1 MRNLITRV
9 VVLSLAL
16 AMVAPLNE
24 AMAQNRRS
32 ATNSGSTTTQKSSQS
47 SSSSR
52 SQSSTS
58 YSRSN
63 SSQNKKSSA
72 SKSVTTSSSRSTDKK
87 ATTTSSV
94 RRSNSSSSSN
104 SAVRSSS
111 SSSRSS
117 SSTVRS
123 NSSSSRNN
131 SSAVRSGSSSSRN
144 NSSAV
149 SSGSSSSRNS
159 GTVSTSRV
167 NRGNS
172 STSSSSNRG
181 TAVNTTQSRR
191 VSSTS
196 SVSRDNSS
204 TSRRVGIGVR
214 DDNRRPP
221 QYDGNNKIN
230 INPRNHEVV
239 GVRNNIPPKRDS
251 WKRPY
256 MREDRKPRPNIHHG
270 HHYYGYR
277 VKTLPIGHTVVHYG
291 GVSYHFHN
299 GIYYRPYGVE
309 YVICRPPV
317 GAYFAR
323 SLFDLTLTSIKINM
337 LTNAARKAAR
347 AAALAAEYAAINSSY
362 RVRTA
367 SQIAETIAYDNQDYY
382 YDDGVFYIIKNGNYY
397 VIEPPVGAL
406 VTQLPYDYEV
416 ITLRGE
422 DYYMVDNALY
432 EVVVIDGNLYFQV
445 MCVL

>member
-144 NSSAV
+144 
-149 SSGSSSSRNS
+149 S

-167 NRGNS
+167 NRGNT
-172 STSSSSNRG
+172 STTSSSNRG
-181 TAVNTTQSRR
+181 TEVNTTQNRR

-239 GVRNNIPPKRDS
+239 GVRNNIPPKRES

-416 ITLRGE
+416 ITLRGD

>member
-144 NSSAV
+144 
-149 SSGSSSSRNS
+149 S

-167 NRGNS
+167 NRGTS

-221 QYDGNNKIN
+221 QYNGNNKIN

-347 AAALAAEYAAINSSY
+347 AATLAAEYAAINSSY

-416 ITLRGE
+416 ITLRGD

>member
-63 SSQNKKSSA
+63 SSQDKKSSA

-131 SSAVRSGSSSSRN
+131 SSAVRSGSSSS
-144 NSSAV
+144 S
-149 SSGSSSSRNS
+149 NS
-159 GTVSTSRV
+159 GNT
-167 NRGNS
+167 

-416 ITLRGE
+416 ITLRGD

>member
-144 NSSAV
+144 
-149 SSGSSSSRNS
+149 S

-167 NRGNS
+167 NRGNT

-221 QYDGNNKIN
+221 QYNGNNKIN

-277 VKTLPIGHTVVHYG
+277 VKTLPIGHTVVHFG

-347 AAALAAEYAAINSSY
+347 AATLAAEYAAINSSY

-416 ITLRGE
+416 ITLRGD
-422 DYYMVDNALY
+422 DYYIVDNALY

>member
-63 SSQNKKSSA
+63 SSQDKKSSA

-123 NSSSSRNN
+123 NSSSSINN
-131 SSAVRSGSSSSRN
+131 SSAVR
-144 NSSAV
+144 
-149 SSGSSSSRNS
+149 SGSSSSRNS

-167 NRGNS
+167 NRGNT

-416 ITLRGE
+416 ITLRGD

>member
-131 SSAVRSGSSSSRN
+131 SSTVRSNSSSSRN

-149 SSGSSSSRNS
+149 RSGSSSSRNS

-167 NRGNS
+167 NRGNT

-367 SQIAETIAYDNQDYY
+367 SQIAETIAYDNQDYF

-416 ITLRGE
+416 ITLRGD

>member
-16 AMVAPLNE
+16 AMVTPLNE

-144 NSSAV
+144 
-149 SSGSSSSRNS
+149 S

-167 NRGNS
+167 NRGTS

-347 AAALAAEYAAINSSY
+347 AATLAAEYAAINSSY

-416 ITLRGE
+416 ITLRGD

>member
-1 MRNLITRV
+1 
-9 VVLSLAL
+9 
-16 AMVAPLNE
+16 
-24 AMAQNRRS
+24 
-32 ATNSGSTTTQKSSQS
+32 
-47 SSSSR
+47 
-52 SQSSTS
+52 
-58 YSRSN
+58 
-63 SSQNKKSSA
+63 
-72 SKSVTTSSSRSTDKK
+72 
-87 ATTTSSV
+87 
-94 RRSNSSSSSN
+94 
-104 SAVRSSS
+104 
-111 SSSRSS
+111 
-117 SSTVRS
+117 
-123 NSSSSRNN
+123 
-131 SSAVRSGSSSSRN
+131 
-144 NSSAV
+144 
-149 SSGSSSSRNS
+149 
-159 GTVSTSRV
+159 
-167 NRGNS
+167 
-172 STSSSSNRG
+172 
-181 TAVNTTQSRR
+181 
-191 VSSTS
+191 
-196 SVSRDNSS
+196 
-204 TSRRVGIGVR
+204 
-214 DDNRRPP
+214 
-221 QYDGNNKIN
+221 
-230 INPRNHEVV
+230 
-239 GVRNNIPPKRDS
+239 
-251 WKRPY
+251 

-347 AAALAAEYAAINSSY
+347 AATLAAEYAAINSSY

-416 ITLRGE
+416 ITLRGD
-422 DYYMVDNALY
+422 DYYIVDNALY

>member
-72 SKSVTTSSSRSTDKK
+72 SKSVTTSPSRSTDKK

-131 SSAVRSGSSSSRN
+131 SSAVRS
-144 NSSAV
+144 V
-149 SSGSSSSRNS
+149 SSSSRNS

-167 NRGNS
+167 NRGNT

-277 VKTLPIGHTVVHYG
+277 VKTLPIGHSVVHFG

-347 AAALAAEYAAINSSY
+347 AATLAAEYAAINSSY

-416 ITLRGE
+416 ITLRGD

>member
-144 NSSAV
+144 
-149 SSGSSSSRNS
+149 S

-167 NRGNS
+167 KRGNT

-277 VKTLPIGHTVVHYG
+277 VKTLPIGHTVVHFG

-416 ITLRGE
+416 ITLRGD

>member
-63 SSQNKKSSA
+63 SSQDKKSSA

-123 NSSSSRNN
+123 NSSSSINN
-131 SSAVRSGSSSSRN
+131 SSAVR
-144 NSSAV
+144 
-149 SSGSSSSRNS
+149 SGSSSSRNS

-167 NRGNS
+167 NRGNT

-196 SVSRDNSS
+196 SVSRDNGS

-221 QYDGNNKIN
+221 QYNGNNKIN

-416 ITLRGE
+416 ITLRGD

>member
-63 SSQNKKSSA
+63 SSQDKKSSA

-123 NSSSSRNN
+123 
-131 SSAVRSGSSSSRN
+131 
-144 NSSAV
+144 
-149 SSGSSSSRNS
+149 GSSSSRNS

-167 NRGNS
+167 NRGNT
-172 STSSSSNRG
+172 STSSSSNKG

-221 QYDGNNKIN
+221 QYNGNNKIN

-416 ITLRGE
+416 ITLRGD

>member
-144 NSSAV
+144 
-149 SSGSSSSRNS
+149 S

-277 VKTLPIGHTVVHYG
+277 VKTLPIGHTVVHFG

>member
-144 NSSAV
+144 
-149 SSGSSSSRNS
+149 S

-167 NRGNS
+167 NRGTT

-221 QYDGNNKIN
+221 QYNGNNKIN

-347 AAALAAEYAAINSSY
+347 AATLAAEYAAINSSY

-416 ITLRGE
+416 ITLRGD
-422 DYYMVDNALY
+422 DYYIVDNALY

>member
-144 NSSAV
+144 
-149 SSGSSSSRNS
+149 S

-167 NRGNS
+167 NRGNT

-277 VKTLPIGHTVVHYG
+277 VKTLPIGHTVVHFG

-416 ITLRGE
+416 ITLRGD

>member
-16 AMVAPLNE
+16 AMVTPLNE

-144 NSSAV
+144 
-149 SSGSSSSRNS
+149 S

-167 NRGNS
+167 NRGTS

-309 YVICRPPV
+309 YVICRPPI

-347 AAALAAEYAAINSSY
+347 AATLAAEYAAINSSY

-416 ITLRGE
+416 ITLRGD
-422 DYYMVDNALY
+422 DYYIVDNALY

>member
-144 NSSAV
+144 
-149 SSGSSSSRNS
+149 S

-167 NRGNS
+167 NRGNT

-214 DDNRRPP
+214 NDNRRPP

-277 VKTLPIGHTVVHYG
+277 VKTLPIGHTVVHFG

-416 ITLRGE
+416 ITLRGD

>member
-131 SSAVRSGSSSSRN
+131 SSAVR
-144 NSSAV
+144 
-149 SSGSSSSRNS
+149 SGSSSSRNS

-416 ITLRGE
+416 ITLRGD

>member
-144 NSSAV
+144 
-149 SSGSSSSRNS
+149 S

-167 NRGNS
+167 NKGNT

-277 VKTLPIGHTVVHYG
+277 VKTLPIGHTVVHFG

-416 ITLRGE
+416 ITLRGD

>member
-144 NSSAV
+144 
-149 SSGSSSSRNS
+149 S

-167 NRGNS
+167 NRGNT

-416 ITLRGE
+416 ITLRGD

>member
-144 NSSAV
+144 
-149 SSGSSSSRNS
+149 S

-167 NRGNS
+167 NRGNTS
-172 STSSSSNRG
+172 TSTSSSSNRG

-277 VKTLPIGHTVVHYG
+277 VKTLPIGHTVVHFG

-347 AAALAAEYAAINSSY
+347 AATLAAEYAAINSSY

-416 ITLRGE
+416 ITLRGD

>member
-144 NSSAV
+144 
-149 SSGSSSSRNS
+149 S

-277 VKTLPIGHTVVHYG
+277 VKTLPIGHTVVHFG

-416 ITLRGE
+416 ITLRGD

>member
-72 SKSVTTSSSRSTDKK
+72 SKSVTTSSSRSTNKK

-144 NSSAV
+144 
-149 SSGSSSSRNS
+149 S

-167 NRGNS
+167 KRGNT

-277 VKTLPIGHTVVHYG
+277 VKTLPIGHTVVHFG

-416 ITLRGE
+416 ITLRGD

>member
-144 NSSAV
+144 
-149 SSGSSSSRNS
+149 S

-167 NRGNS
+167 NRGTT

-221 QYDGNNKIN
+221 QYNGNNKIN

-416 ITLRGE
+416 ITLRGD

>member
-144 NSSAV
+144 
-149 SSGSSSSRNS
+149 S

-167 NRGNS
+167 NRENT

-277 VKTLPIGHTVVHYG
+277 VKTLPIGHTVVHFG

-416 ITLRGE
+416 ITLRGD

>member
-94 RRSNSSSSSN
+94 RRSNSSNSSN

-111 SSSRSS
+111 SSSSSS

-144 NSSAV
+144 
-149 SSGSSSSRNS
+149 S

-167 NRGNS
+167 NRGNT

-416 ITLRGE
+416 ITLRGD

>member
-144 NSSAV
+144 
-149 SSGSSSSRNS
+149 S

-167 NRGNS
+167 NRGTT

-221 QYDGNNKIN
+221 QYNGNNKIN

-347 AAALAAEYAAINSSY
+347 AATLAAEYAAINSSY

-416 ITLRGE
+416 ITLRGD

>member
-144 NSSAV
+144 
-149 SSGSSSSRNS
+149 S

-167 NRGNS
+167 NRGNT

-181 TAVNTTQSRR
+181 NAVNTTQSRR

-277 VKTLPIGHTVVHYG
+277 VKTLPIGHTVVHFG

-416 ITLRGE
+416 ITLRGD

>member
-277 VKTLPIGHTVVHYG
+277 VKTLPIGHTVVHFG

>member
-63 SSQNKKSSA
+63 SSQDKKSSA

-144 NSSAV
+144 
-149 SSGSSSSRNS
+149 S

-167 NRGNS
+167 NRGNT

-277 VKTLPIGHTVVHYG
+277 VKTLPIGHTVVHFG

-416 ITLRGE
+416 ITLRGD
-422 DYYMVDNALY
+422 DYYIVDNALY

>member
-63 SSQNKKSSA
+63 SSQDKKSSA

-131 SSAVRSGSSSSRN
+131 SSAVRSGSSSS
-144 NSSAV
+144 S
-149 SSGSSSSRNS
+149 NS

-167 NRGNS
+167 NRGNT

-416 ITLRGE
+416 ITLRGD

>member
-144 NSSAV
+144 
-149 SSGSSSSRNS
+149 S

-167 NRGNS
+167 NRGNT

-277 VKTLPIGHTVVHYG
+277 VKTLPIGHTVVHFG

>member
-104 SAVRSSS
+104 SAVRSNS

-117 SSTVRS
+117 SSTVGS

-144 NSSAV
+144 
-149 SSGSSSSRNS
+149 S

-167 NRGNS
+167 NRGNT

-181 TAVNTTQSRR
+181 TAVNTTQNRR

-416 ITLRGE
+416 ITLRGD

>member
-63 SSQNKKSSA
+63 SSQDKKSSA

-104 SAVRSSS
+104 SAVKSSS

-123 NSSSSRNN
+123 NSSSSINN
-131 SSAVRSGSSSSRN
+131 SSAVR
-144 NSSAV
+144 
-149 SSGSSSSRNS
+149 SGSSSSRNS

-167 NRGNS
+167 NRGNT

-221 QYDGNNKIN
+221 QYNGNNKIN

-416 ITLRGE
+416 ITLRGD

>member
-63 SSQNKKSSA
+63 SSQDKKSSA

-123 NSSSSRNN
+123 NSSSSINN
-131 SSAVRSGSSSSRN
+131 SSAVR
-144 NSSAV
+144 
-149 SSGSSSSRNS
+149 SGSSSSRNS

-167 NRGNS
+167 NRGNT

-221 QYDGNNKIN
+221 QYNGNNKIN

-416 ITLRGE
+416 ITLRGD

>member
-144 NSSAV
+144 
-149 SSGSSSSRNS
+149 S

-167 NRGNS
+167 NRGTS

-309 YVICRPPV
+309 YVICRPPI

-347 AAALAAEYAAINSSY
+347 AATLAAEYAAINSSY

-416 ITLRGE
+416 ITLRGD
-422 DYYMVDNALY
+422 DYYIVDNALY

>member
-94 RRSNSSSSSN
+94 RRSNSSRISN
-104 SAVRSSS
+104 SSVRSSS
-111 SSSRSS
+111 SSSRSNS
-117 SSTVRS
+117 SAVRS
-123 NSSSSRNN
+123 GSSSSRNN

-144 NSSAV
+144 N
-149 SSGSSSSRNS
+149 

-167 NRGNS
+167 NRGNT

-181 TAVNTTQSRR
+181 TTVNTTQSRR

-277 VKTLPIGHTVVHYG
+277 VKTLPIGHTVVHFG

-416 ITLRGE
+416 ITLRGD